1 MEENIEMRSK
11 FFEQNNDISEIKAA
25 VALLAYKVKAAIIA
39 NEPLSEVIFNQKGVP
54 AIKLPA
60 FNRNKATAQLAESE
74 SC

>member
-1 MEENIEMRSK
+1 MEENIEMK
-11 FFEQNNDISEIKAA
+11 TKLFERDNDIAELKAA
-25 VALLAYKVKAAIIA
+25 VALLADKVNAAIIA